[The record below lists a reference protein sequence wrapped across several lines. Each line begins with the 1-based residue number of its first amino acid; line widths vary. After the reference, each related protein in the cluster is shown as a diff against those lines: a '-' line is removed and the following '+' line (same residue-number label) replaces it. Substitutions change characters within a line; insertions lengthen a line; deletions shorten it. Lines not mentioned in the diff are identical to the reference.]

1 MPKYEVKNDDEELP
15 EEVIAQSIVTVADG
29 AERLFRSK
37 LNRKAIFLLIQNACP
52 SADRPSIKTIETVF
66 VAAQA
71 LKKTYL
77 K

>member
-1 MPKYEVKNDDEELP
+1 MTKYEVKNDDEELT
-15 EEVIAQSIVTVADG
+15 EEIIAKSIVTVADG

-37 LNRKAIFLLIQNACP
+37 LNRKAIFLLIQHACP
-52 SADRPSIKTIETVF
+52 SSDRPPIKTIETIF
-66 VAAQA
+66 VATQA